1 MKFIF
6 VISSIENDNIKV
18 TVIENTC
25 KNVEQAGDKLFLI
38 HSKMLEL
45 LHSYHTKICST
56 LFDENKN
63 EVLSLHS

>member
-1 MKFIF
+1 MTFTF
-6 VISSIENDNIKV
+6 VISSIENDDVKV

-25 KNVEQAGDKLFLI
+25 KNVEQAGDKLLI
-38 HSKMLEL
+38 VHSKMLDI

-63 EVLSLHS
+63 EILSIHS